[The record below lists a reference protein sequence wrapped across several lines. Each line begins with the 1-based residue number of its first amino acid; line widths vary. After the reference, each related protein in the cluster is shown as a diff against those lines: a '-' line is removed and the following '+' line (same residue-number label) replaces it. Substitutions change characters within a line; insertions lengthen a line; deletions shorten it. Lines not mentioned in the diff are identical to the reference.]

1 MSLVYHSL
9 LVGKSQLIAK
19 NSSKRPLSS
28 VLWRYSKQIL
38 TFSLDRVLPGTF
50 FHLHINLVSLYS
62 LSIPRLLWDAQLG
75 LLSLLVG
82 GNIKRRV
89 QMRLLINNSAWCG
102 AFCIIVLCSI
112 MYTGAYSE
120 YITTYFSIYDISYFT
135 YDDMLSSI
143 IPNFLSLNA
152 SMNLLLYM
160 MYDTIIYL
168 MHAVCFK
175 NCNLLLCDI

>member
-102 AFCIIVLCSI
+102 AFRSLFYAQLCLQGLTVSILQLIFKSMIFHTSLTTTCYIV
-112 MYTGAYSE
+112 
-120 YITTYFSIYDISYFT
+120 
-135 YDDMLSSI
+135 
-143 IPNFLSLNA
+143 
-152 SMNLLLYM
+152 
-160 MYDTIIYL
+160 
-168 MHAVCFK
+168 
-175 NCNLLLCDI
+175 